1 MHYSELQQLR
11 GRRGMEG
18 KRLFD
23 IGKWY
28 GMARTKET
36 IINNIMTGHINLIW
50 METSFSRATTC
61 FMGEMAQSS
70 LLGTESVVDHFQ
82 RWAYWAIII
91 FNCALIESPS
101 AIISVPDFPFKRVLT
116 WIQTPAPL
124 VAVARMYCT
133 KSLSFLSWFKFYA
146 LVLRGPCVLFL
157 FRYCLETRYFSRR
170 LKVKVMR
177 LSLSSLSESILNSM
191 ETKVSKTLSNPR
203 RSNSL
208 HIVFALRQG
217 PLLESLTHFVPF

>member
-82 RWAYWAIII
+82 SWAYWAIII
-91 FNCALIESPS
+91 FNCALIESLRS
-101 AIISVPDFPFKRVLT
+101 GYHLLGHLNALIRT
-116 WIQTPAPL
+116 QTPARSLL
-124 VAVARMYCT
+124 VFKVSAFAVW
-133 KSLSFLSWFKFYA
+133 LKFYA
-146 LVLRGPCVLFL
+146 VPFHLYYRVGSCL

-177 LSLSSLSESILNSM
+177 LILSQSL
-191 ETKVSKTLSNPR
+191 
-203 RSNSL
+203 
-208 HIVFALRQG
+208 
-217 PLLESLTHFVPF
+217 